1 MRRAL
6 SVRILPIAFCFLWM
20 STATAHA
27 DSGCSASVPDF
38 FSRLQC
44 RLHSILHI
52 LDAIAV
58 LLGIALLVVVILAV
72 RYYRRTK
79 NTNEP
84 TE

>member
-1 MRRAL
+1 M
-6 SVRILPIAFCFLWM
+6 I
-20 STATAHA
+20 TATARA
-27 DSGCSASVPDF
+27 DSGCSASATDF
-38 FSRLQC
+38 FSKLQC

-58 LLGIALLVVVILAV
+58 LLGIALLVVVILAL

-84 TE
+84 TK